1 MAVISLLDHS
11 SKFKSSLSLDTKCRL
26 PLIALQATQLHLN
39 IRFQKRFYYFHT
51 LEQSLVFFEGHLA
64 YSIGPKHPPQGKF
77 VLGLLLEPNLLVH
90 THLEETLYSTE
101 VILTFLLYF

>member
-11 SKFKSSLSLDTKCRL
+11 SKFESSLSLDTKCRL
-26 PLIALQATQLHLN
+26 PSIAKATQLHLN
-39 IRFQKRFYYFHT
+39 IQFQKRFYFHT
-51 LEQSLVFFEGHLA
+51 LEQSLMFFEGHLA

>member
-11 SKFKSSLSLDTKCRL
+11 SKVKSSLSLDTKCRL
-26 PLIALQATQLHLN
+26 PSIALQATQLHLN
-39 IRFQKRFYYFHT
+39 IRFQKRFYFHA
-51 LEQSLVFFEGHLA
+51 LEQSLMFFEGHLA

-90 THLEETLYSTE
+90 TH
-101 VILTFLLYF
+101 I

>member
-1 MAVISLLDHS
+1 MLYDI
-11 SKFKSSLSLDTKCRL
+11 TKN
-26 PLIALQATQLHLN
+26 IAQATQLH
-39 IRFQKRFYYFHT
+39 IRFQKRFYFHT
-51 LEQSLVFFEGHLA
+51 LEQSLMFFEGHLA

-90 THLEETLYSTE
+90 THLEDTLYSTE

>member
-1 MAVISLLDHS
+1 MPFAINSFTSYAITL
-11 SKFKSSLSLDTKCRL
+11 KKT
-26 PLIALQATQLHLN
+26 
-39 IRFQKRFYYFHT
+39 FQKRLYFHT
-51 LEQSLVFFEGHLA
+51 LEQSLMFFEGHLA

-90 THLEETLYSTE
+90 THLEKTLYSTE